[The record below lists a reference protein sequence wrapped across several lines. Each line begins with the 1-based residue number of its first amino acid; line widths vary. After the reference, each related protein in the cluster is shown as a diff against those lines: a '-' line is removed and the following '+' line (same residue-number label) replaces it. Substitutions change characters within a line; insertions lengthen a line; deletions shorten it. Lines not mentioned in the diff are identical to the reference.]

1 MNVQSTNP
9 VTTTVIIILITF
21 AGADSAFADS
31 VTTRVE
37 GKFNNSQENNCLHL
51 SKFFYLSDCSYSRV
65 TEVLVGNPL
74 PWVGP
79 VSNAVYF
86 EVDSELADPLYVP
99 AAGDARHAPL
109 MTGTVTIDDQSS
121 PGPEDDLIRATLVVG
136 PAARSLITNIPEIRS
151 VQGGNVN
158 AQPRAVH
165 SWKRITHTV
174 APTNVDSAKPNTHG
188 GFDYV
193 IASKGFPSQICLADR
208 PDDCFPAEHAQKI
221 ETGQNAQGD
230 WQKPGS
236 ASIARGNALGGNIG
250 AQSTAVVEGQAC
262 QDNVGGDSC
271 LKGQT
276 VWGSDK
282 QNYGLDNLLLKVATD
297 ASGQI
302 VTLEGYW
309 TKEIRLDAGPPI
321 FQPPEPQDNSWTAGR
336 MTARRAE

>member
-1 MNVQSTNP
+1 MNVQSISLGTAAAAIILLAL
-9 VTTTVIIILITF
+9 VDIEFAVAESTTTK
-21 AGADSAFADS
+21 
-31 VTTRVE
+31 VE
-37 GKFNNSQENNCLHL
+37 GHFNTGQENNCLHL
-51 SKFFYLSDCSYSRV
+51 SKFFYLSDCSYNRLN
-65 TEVLVGNPL
+65 EDFMGNPL

-86 EVDSELADPLYVP
+86 EVDSKLADPLYIP
-99 AAGDARHAPL
+99 SAGDARHAPL
-109 MTGTVTIDDQSS
+109 MTGTVTIDDQISDD
-121 PGPEDDLIRATLVVG
+121 PEDDLISATLVVG
-136 PAARSLITNIPEIRS
+136 PAARSLITNIPEIRA
-151 VQGGNVN
+151 VQGGEVN

-165 SWKRITHTV
+165 SWKGITHTIS
-174 APTNVDSAKPNTHG
+174 PTAVDSATPNDQG

-230 WQKPGS
+230 WHTPGS
-236 ASIARGNALGGNIG
+236 ASIARGEALGGNIG

-262 QDNVGGDSC
+262 ADNVGGDSC

-282 QNYGLDNLLLKVATD
+282 QDYGLDNLLLKVVTD
-297 ASGQI
+297 ASGQV

-309 TKEIRLDAGPPI
+309 TKEIRIDAGPPV
-321 FQPPEPQDNSWTAGR
+321 FQPPEPQANSWTAGR
-336 MTARRAE
+336 MTARRTE

>member
-1 MNVQSTNP
+1 MQSIDR
-9 VTTTVIIILITF
+9 VATTAVIVLIAF
-21 AGADSAFADS
+21 AGTESAVAGS
-31 VTTRVE
+31 VTTNVE

-51 SKFFYLSDCSYSRV
+51 SKFFYLSDCSYSRL
-65 TEVLVGNPL
+65 TEELVGNPL

-86 EVDSELADPLYVP
+86 EIDSELADPLYVP
-99 AAGDARHAPL
+99 SAGDARHAPL

-121 PGPEDDLIRATLVVG
+121 GDPEDDLISATLIVG

-151 VQGGNVN
+151 VQGGDVN

-165 SWKRITHTV
+165 SWKNITHTV
-174 APTNVDSAKPNTHG
+174 APTAVDSATPNAHG

-193 IASKGFPSQICLADR
+193 IASRGFPSQICLADH

-230 WQKPGS
+230 WQTPGS
-236 ASIARGNALGGNIG
+236 ASIARGEALGGNIG

-262 QDNVGGDSC
+262 RDNVGGDSC

-282 QNYGLDNLLLKVATD
+282 QDYGLDNLLLKVVTD
-297 ASGQI
+297 ASGQV

-321 FQPPEPQDNSWTAGR
+321 FQPPEPQVNSWTAGR